1 MQGRTRNTILFISLM
16 VVLFLLAIL
25 SLLLGS
31 VAIPLVDIKAY
42 FFGGNFTDEVNLSI
56 IQNFRIPKV
65 VSALLA
71 GSALAVSGLQMQ
83 TVFRN
88 PLAGPYVLGIS
99 SGASLGV
106 ALVLMGSSAFGL
118 SFWGSQVGTV
128 VAALVGSLLVLMLI
142 LAVSIRVRDI
152 MTLLILGM
160 MFGTAVSA
168 VTSLLQYFGSETS
181 LKNFVIWTMGS
192 LGGVGRQQ
200 LWLYA
205 ALVLLG
211 LALAWAYVRP
221 LNVLGIGDTYARSLG
236 FNVKQTRFLIFLS
249 TSLLA
254 GTATAFNGPIAFVGI
269 AVPHLARM
277 VFRTS
282 NHAILVPASALA
294 GAATLLLCDIIAQLP
309 GSAAVLPL
317 NSVASLMGI
326 PVVIYIVLKNKRVV
340 S

>member
-1 MQGRTRNTILFISLM
+1 M
-16 VVLFLLAIL
+16 LLALL

-31 VAIPLVDIKAY
+31 VAIPLADIKAY
-42 FFGGNFTDEVNLSI
+42 FLGGSFTDEVNLSI
-56 IQNFRIPKV
+56 IQNFRMPKV

-254 GTATAFNGPIAFVGI
+254 GAATAFNGPIAFVGI

>member
-1 MQGRTRNTILFISLM
+1 MQGRTRYTILFISLM
-16 VVLFLLAIL
+16 VVLLLLALL

-31 VAIPLVDIKAY
+31 VAIPLADIKAY
-42 FFGGNFTDEVNLSI
+42 FLGGSFTDEVNLSI
-56 IQNFRIPKV
+56 IQNFRMPKV

-205 ALVLLG
+205 VLVMFG

-254 GTATAFNGPIAFVGI
+254 GAATAFNGPIAFVGI

-309 GSAAVLPL
+309 GSATVLPL

>member
-1 MQGRTRNTILFISLM
+1 MQGRTRYTILFISLM
-16 VVLFLLAIL
+16 VVLLLLALL

-31 VAIPLVDIKAY
+31 VAIPLADIKAY
-42 FFGGNFTDEVNLSI
+42 FLGGSFTDEVNLSI
-56 IQNFRIPKV
+56 IQNFRMPKV

-254 GTATAFNGPIAFVGI
+254 GTATAFNGPIAFVGL

-294 GAATLLLCDIIAQLP
+294 GAATPLLCDIISHLP
-309 GSAAVLPL
+309 GSATVLPL

>member
-1 MQGRTRNTILFISLM
+1 MQGRTRYTILFISLM
-16 VVLFLLAIL
+16 VVLLLLALL

-31 VAIPLVDIKAY
+31 VAIPLADIKAY
-42 FFGGNFTDEVNLSI
+42 FLGGSFTDEVNLSI
-56 IQNFRIPKV
+56 IQNFRMPKV

-254 GTATAFNGPIAFVGI
+254 GAATAFNGPIAFVGI

>member
-1 MQGRTRNTILFISLM
+1 MQGRTRYTILFISLM
-16 VVLFLLAIL
+16 VVLLLLALL

-31 VAIPLVDIKAY
+31 VAIPLADIKAY
-42 FFGGNFTDEVNLSI
+42 FLGGSFTDEVNLSI
-56 IQNFRIPKV
+56 IQNFRMPKV

-309 GSAAVLPL
+309 GSATVLPL

>member
-1 MQGRTRNTILFISLM
+1 MQGKTRNVILFVSLI
-16 VVLFLLAIL
+16 VLLVLL
-25 SLLLGS
+25 SLLSILLGS
-31 VAIPLVDIKAY
+31 VSIPLADVKAY
-42 FFGGNFTDEVNLSI
+42 FAGSAFTDETNLAI
-56 IQNFRIPKV
+56 LRNFRMPKV
-65 VSALLA
+65 VSAILA

-118 SFWGSQVGTV
+118 SFWGSQIGIV
-128 VAALVGSLLVLMLI
+128 VAALIGSLLVLMLI
-142 LAVSIRVRDI
+142 LSVAVRVRDI

-168 VTSLLQYFGSETS
+168 ITSLLQYFGSETS

-205 ALVLLG
+205 ALVLAG
-211 LALAWAYVRP
+211 LILAWIYVRP
-221 LNVLGIGDTYARSLG
+221 LNVLAIGDSYARSLG
-236 FNVKQTRFLIFLS
+236 FNVKRTRFLIFLS

-254 GTATAFNGPIAFVGI
+254 GTATAFNGPIAFIGI

-309 GSAAVLPL
+309 GSATVLPL

-326 PVVIYIVLKNKRVV
+326 PVVIYIILKNKRVV

>member
-1 MQGRTRNTILFISLM
+1 M
-16 VVLFLLAIL
+16 VVLLLLALL

-31 VAIPLVDIKAY
+31 VAIPLADIKAY
-42 FFGGNFTDEVNLSI
+42 FLGGSFTDEVNLSI
-56 IQNFRIPKV
+56 IQNFRMPKV

-254 GTATAFNGPIAFVGI
+254 GAATAFNGPIAFVGI

>member
-1 MQGRTRNTILFISLM
+1 MQARARNTILFVSLI
-16 VVLFLLAIL
+16 VVLLLLALL
-25 SLLLGS
+25 SLLMGS
-31 VAIPLVDIKAY
+31 VAVPLADIKAY
-42 FFGGNFTDEVNLSI
+42 LVGGNFTDEVNLAI
-56 IQNFRIPKV
+56 LQNFRMPKV

-142 LAVSIRVRDI
+142 LAVSVRVRDI

-200 LWLYA
+200 LWLYV

-236 FNVKQTRFLIFLS
+236 FNVKKTRFLVFLS

-254 GTATAFNGPIAFVGI
+254 GAATAFNGPIAFVGI

-309 GSAAVLPL
+309 GSATVLPL

-340 S
+340 G

>member
-1 MQGRTRNTILFISLM
+1 M
-16 VVLFLLAIL
+16 LLALL

-31 VAIPLVDIKAY
+31 VAIPLADIKAY
-42 FFGGNFTDEVNLSI
+42 FLGGSFTDEVNLSI
-56 IQNFRIPKV
+56 IQNFRMPKV

-254 GTATAFNGPIAFVGI
+254 GAATAFNGPIAFVGI

-309 GSAAVLPL
+309 GSATVLPL

>member
-1 MQGRTRNTILFISLM
+1 MLGKRRHIILFSLLSLT
-16 VVLFLLAIL
+16 VIILALLSIVLGSVHIPFTDVWSYIVGGSFTDEANLAIL
-25 SLLLGS
+25 QYFRF
-31 VAIPLVDIKAY
+31 PKAM
-42 FFGGNFTDEVNLSI
+42 
-56 IQNFRIPKV
+56 
-65 VSALLA
+65 SAVLA

-106 ALVLMGSSAFGL
+106 AFVLMGASAFGL
-118 SFWGSQVGTV
+118 SFWASQIGIV
-128 VAALVGSLLVLMLI
+128 VAALIGSLLALMVI
-142 LAVSIRVRDI
+142 LSVSLRVRDI

-168 VTSLLQYFGSETS
+168 VTSLLQYFGSESS

-205 ALVLLG
+205 FLVITG
-211 LALAWAYVRP
+211 HALAWVFVRP
-221 LNVLGIGDTYARSLG
+221 LNVLGIGESYAQSLG
-236 FNVKQTRFLIFLS
+236 FNVKRTRFLIFLS

-269 AVPHLARM
+269 AVPHLVRM
-277 VFRTS
+277 AFRTS

-294 GAATLLLCDIIAQLP
+294 GAGMLLLCDIIAQVP
-309 GSAAVLPL
+309 GSTIVLPL
-317 NSVASLMGI
+317 NSIASLMGI
-326 PVVIYIVLKNKRVV
+326 PVVIYIILKNRRIVN
-340 S
+340 

>member
-1 MQGRTRNTILFISLM
+1 MQGRARNTILFVLLI
-16 VVLFLLAIL
+16 VVLLLLALL
-25 SLLLGS
+25 SFLLGS
-31 VAIPLVDIKAY
+31 VAIPLADIKAY
-42 FFGGNFTDEVNLSI
+42 FMGGNFTDEVNLAI
-56 IQNFRIPKV
+56 LQNFRMPKV

-71 GSALAVSGLQMQ
+71 GSALSVSGLQMQ

-118 SFWGSQVGTV
+118 SSWGSQVGTV

-142 LAVSIRVRDI
+142 LAVSVRVRDI
-152 MTLLILGM
+152 LTLLILGM

-200 LWLYA
+200 LWFYA
-205 ALVLLG
+205 VLVMLGLVL
-211 LALAWAYVRP
+211 AWMYVRP

-236 FNVKQTRFLIFLS
+236 FNLKKTRFLVFLS

-254 GTATAFNGPIAFVGI
+254 GTTTAFNGPIAFVGI

-309 GSAAVLPL
+309 GSATVLPL

-326 PVVIYIVLKNKRVV
+326 PVVVYIVLKNKRVV
-340 S
+340 G

>member
-16 VVLFLLAIL
+16 VVLLLLALL

-31 VAIPLVDIKAY
+31 VAIPLADIKAY
-42 FFGGNFTDEVNLSI
+42 FLGGSFTDEVNLSI
-56 IQNFRIPKV
+56 IQNFRMPKV

-254 GTATAFNGPIAFVGI
+254 GAATAFNGPIAFVGI

>member
-1 MQGRTRNTILFISLM
+1 M
-16 VVLFLLAIL
+16 VVLLLLALL

-31 VAIPLVDIKAY
+31 VAIPLADIKAY
-42 FFGGNFTDEVNLSI
+42 FLGGSFTDEVNLSI
-56 IQNFRIPKV
+56 IQNFRMPKV

-254 GTATAFNGPIAFVGI
+254 GAATAFNGPIAFVGI

-309 GSAAVLPL
+309 GSATVLPL

>member
-1 MQGRTRNTILFISLM
+1 M
-16 VVLFLLAIL
+16 LLALL

-31 VAIPLVDIKAY
+31 VAIPLADIKAY
-42 FFGGNFTDEVNLSI
+42 FLGGSFTDEVNLSI
-56 IQNFRIPKV
+56 IQNFRMPKV

-128 VAALVGSLLVLMLI
+128 VAALVGSFLVLMLI

-254 GTATAFNGPIAFVGI
+254 GAATAFNGPIAFVGI

-309 GSAAVLPL
+309 GSATVLPL

>member
-1 MQGRTRNTILFISLM
+1 MQGRTRYTILFISLM
-16 VVLFLLAIL
+16 VVLLLLALL

-31 VAIPLVDIKAY
+31 VAIPLADIKAY
-42 FFGGNFTDEVNLSI
+42 FLGGSFTDEVNLSI
-56 IQNFRIPKV
+56 IQNFRMPKV

-254 GTATAFNGPIAFVGI
+254 GAATAFNGPIAFVGI

-309 GSAAVLPL
+309 GSATVLPL

>member
-1 MQGRTRNTILFISLM
+1 L
-16 VVLFLLAIL
+16 LLALL

-31 VAIPLVDIKAY
+31 VAIPLADIKAY
-42 FFGGNFTDEVNLSI
+42 FLGGSFTDEVNLSI
-56 IQNFRIPKV
+56 IQNFRMPKV

-254 GTATAFNGPIAFVGI
+254 GAATAFNGPIAFVGI

-309 GSAAVLPL
+309 GSATVLPL

>member
-1 MQGRTRNTILFISLM
+1 MQGRARNTILFVSLI
-16 VVLFLLAIL
+16 VVLLLLAL
-25 SLLLGS
+25 LNFLLGS
-31 VAIPLVDIKAY
+31 VAIPLADIKAY
-42 FFGGNFTDEVNLSI
+42 FLGGSFTDEVNLAI
-56 IQNFRIPKV
+56 LQNFRMPKV

-142 LAVSIRVRDI
+142 LAVSVRVRDI

-200 LWLYA
+200 LWFYTV
-205 ALVLLG
+205 LVMLG
-211 LALAWAYVRP
+211 LALAWMYVRP

-236 FNVKQTRFLIFLS
+236 FNVKKTRFLVFLS

-309 GSAAVLPL
+309 GSVTVLPL

-326 PVVIYIVLKNKRVV
+326 PVVVYIVLKNKRVV
-340 S
+340 G

>member
-1 MQGRTRNTILFISLM
+1 MQGRTRNTVLFVSLI
-16 VVLFLLAIL
+16 VVLLLLALL

-31 VAIPLVDIKAY
+31 VAIPLADINAY
-42 FFGGNFTDEVNLSI
+42 LLGGSFTDEVNLAI
-56 IQNFRIPKV
+56 LQNFRIPKV

-106 ALVLMGSSAFGL
+106 ALVLMGFSAFGL

-142 LAVSIRVRDI
+142 LAVSVRVRDI

-205 ALVLLG
+205 LLVMLGLVL
-211 LALAWAYVRP
+211 AWTYVRP

-236 FNVKQTRFLIFLS
+236 FNVKKTRFLIFLS

-269 AVPHLARM
+269 AVPHLVRM

-294 GAATLLLCDIIAQLP
+294 GAATLLLCDIFAQLP
-309 GSAAVLPL
+309 GSANVLPL

>member
-1 MQGRTRNTILFISLM
+1 M
-16 VVLFLLAIL
+16 VVLLLLALL

-31 VAIPLVDIKAY
+31 VAIRLADIKAY

-56 IQNFRIPKV
+56 IQNFRMPKV